1 MNYLVSDLLKIH
13 TPHHTQIQR
22 QITDYFARCGYESRT
37 EKRFGGTERAGM
49 RPKGIPSIPEGMCLP
64 KGGAIRSGSRWT
76 IARSG

>member
-37 EKRFGGTERAGM
+37 EKEACPEFAEGSGGIGKAGLMCSPRRAT
-49 RPKGIPSIPEGMCLP
+49 
-64 KGGAIRSGSRWT
+64 IRSGLKL
-76 IARSG
+76 IIVQFG